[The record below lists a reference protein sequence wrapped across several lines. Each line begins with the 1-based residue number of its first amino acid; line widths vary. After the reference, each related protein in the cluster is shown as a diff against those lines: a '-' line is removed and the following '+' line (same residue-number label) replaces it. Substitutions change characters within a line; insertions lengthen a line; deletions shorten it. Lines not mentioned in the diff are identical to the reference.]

1 MSGLLALLDDVVALA
16 KVAAATIDDAA
27 AQAGKAGA
35 KAAGIVIDD
44 AAVTP
49 RYVTGLAAKR
59 ELPIIGRI
67 ALGSLKNK
75 LLFLL
80 PAALLL
86 SQFAPWAITPILMVG
101 GLYLAFEGYEK
112 VHHMFAAPAEEKTI
126 ADVKEGTPEA
136 ARLEE
141 QRVAGAIRTDF
152 ILSAEI
158 MAIALSTITPPGG
171 PQPDIFTQG
180 AVLAVVGLMMT
191 MIVYGAVALIVKADD
206 AGVWLANRGGPIS
219 APLGRMLVKG
229 MPPFLKALAFVGTIA
244 MLWVGGGILIHSLA
258 VYGLTGPEHLI
269 HDWSEAVRAA
279 IPAGGG
285 FFAWLTGTLASAAV
299 GLVAGAVTAVAVGLV
314 KPLFGGGKA
323 AH

>member
-1 MSGLLALLDDVVALA
+1 MGDGTMSGLLALLDDVVALA
-16 KVAAATIDDAA
+16 KLAATTIDDAA

-86 SQFAPWAITPILMVG
+86 SQFAPWLITPILFVG

-112 VHHMFAAPAEEKTI
+112 VHEMVSPHKVTTTV

-136 ARLEE
+136 QKLEDE
-141 QRVAGAIRTDF
+141 RVAGAIRTDF

-158 MAIALSTITPPGG
+158 MAIALSTIDA
-171 PQPDIFTQG
+171 PDVVTRG
-180 AVLAVVGLMMT
+180 VVLAVVGLFIT
-191 MIVYGAVALIVKADD
+191 FLVYGAVALIVKADD
-206 AGVWLANRGGPIS
+206 FGVWLAKRGGPVS
-219 APLGRMLVKG
+219 APVGRALVKG
-229 MPPFLKALAFVGTIA
+229 MPGFLKALAFVGTIA

-258 VYGLTGPEHLI
+258 VFGYPGPEHLI

-279 IPAGGG
+279 IPVASG
-285 FFAWLTGTLASAAV
+285 FFAWLTGTLASAMV
-299 GLVAGAVTAVAVGLV
+299 GLVAGAIVAVVVGLV
-314 KPLFGGGKA
+314 KPMFGAKT

>member
-16 KVAAATIDDAA
+16 KLAATTIDDAA

-67 ALGSLKNK
+67 AWGSLKNK

-86 SQFAPWAITPILMVG
+86 SQFAPWLITPILVLG
-101 GLYLAFEGYEK
+101 GFYLAFEGYEK
-112 VHHMFAAPAEEKTI
+112 VHELLSPHKSTTTVV
-126 ADVKEGTPEA
+126 DVKEGTPEA
-136 ARLEE
+136 KKLEDE
-141 QRVAGAIRTDF
+141 RVAGAIRTDF

-158 MAIALSTITPPGG
+158 MAIALSVIDA
-171 PQPDIFTQG
+171 PDIVTRG
-180 AVLAVVGLMMT
+180 VVLAVVGLFIT
-191 MIVYGAVALIVKADD
+191 FLVYGAVALIVKADD
-206 AGVWLANRGGPIS
+206 FGVWLVQRGGTIS
-219 APLGRMLVKG
+219 GAIGRMLVKG
-229 MPPFLKALAFVGTIA
+229 MPTFLKWLSIVGTIA

-258 VYGLTGPEHLI
+258 VFGYPAPENLI
-269 HDWSEAVRAA
+269 NAWSQTVGAAVPVAS
-279 IPAGGG
+279 G
-285 FFAWLTGTLASAAV
+285 FLAWLTGTLASALV
-299 GLVAGAVTAVAVGLV
+299 GLVAGAIVAVVVGVV
-314 KPLFGGGKA
+314 KPIFGAKE